1 MSSQRQVSFPAV
13 EGLTGPAQSVSFD
26 INLAGQNLTQVISQ
40 SLIELTFIDKFAGN
54 TLEDTADSLGIE
66 IGEPEGLFRT
76 QFSFA
81 TAQPV
86 NVSVTI
92 SNWNPPFNSTLTKS
106 FNQMWVKTVGISS
119 RVGEGP

>member
-1 MSSQRQVSFPAV
+1 M

-106 FNQMWVKTVGISS
+106 FN
-119 RVGEGP
+119 

>member
-66 IGEPEGLFRT
+66 IGGSERGYSEL
-76 QFSFA
+76 SSVS
-81 TAQPV
+81 QPRSQLML
-86 NVSVTI
+86 VSRFPTE
-92 SNWNPPFNSTLTKS
+92 PPFNSTLTKS